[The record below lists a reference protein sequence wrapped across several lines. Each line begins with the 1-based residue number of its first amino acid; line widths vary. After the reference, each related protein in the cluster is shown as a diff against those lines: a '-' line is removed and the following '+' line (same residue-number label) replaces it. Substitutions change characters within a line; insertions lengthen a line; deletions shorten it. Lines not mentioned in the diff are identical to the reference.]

1 MLKNEIEKK
10 IQLGKGKKKTQV
22 NQVISSNSQP
32 KSWDWD
38 NLIKIKLKKIMNK
51 PNMEEQNWNWKIHK
65 KRYK

>member
-1 MLKNEIEKK
+1 MIKDKIEKK

-51 PNMEEQNWNWKIHK
+51 PNMEERNWNWKIHK
-65 KRYK
+65 KGYK